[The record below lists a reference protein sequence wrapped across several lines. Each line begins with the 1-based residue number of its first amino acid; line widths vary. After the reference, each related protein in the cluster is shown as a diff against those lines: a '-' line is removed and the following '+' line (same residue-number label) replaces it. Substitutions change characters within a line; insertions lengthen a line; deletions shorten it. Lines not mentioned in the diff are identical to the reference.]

1 MLTDIDTTGKV
12 YNAAKSNSAIETE
25 NRSFSLLS
33 DRSVAFRLF
42 LTCWL
47 IFGLHFATNTVR
59 EIYPAISLAEHF
71 SFDVFE
77 YAGLHPDIFTMD
89 GRGTFINNNPGAS
102 IMGAVPY
109 LLLRPLTDTVT
120 SRVQAARANAPRPEN
135 AEYDTIYPMA
145 QEFYRKARE
154 KGLDVKFGLAAG
166 ITQSLMMAPVSALG
180 VVVMFFVLLRLTDS
194 RNTALFLALLYA
206 FATPVLYR
214 TAQLNQ
220 NILAAHF
227 AFFAFVLLWR
237 PSCWQSKIDENRPFY
252 LLAGLCAGW
261 TVVLDYSG
269 VVSVAVLS
277 VYALFRWIGQRS
289 RNYSDLLKYGSGVA
303 VSLAVLLAYQW
314 SSFGNPFFPAQ
325 TYMPPANFTEIGYRG
340 FGLPNLS
347 LLAQTA
353 FSIRYGL
360 FAASPILLFALAA
373 PVWIRRSTSFLP
385 RHAMTAIVGF
395 TAAFFLFCSANQY
408 GWMQFNTGVR
418 HIVPVVPF
426 VFLLAANVLWKMP
439 RTVSWLIG
447 GAAVFWSWSQAMFRD
462 VEQGSGIFE
471 SVRHVLFEGFSLP
484 WLTTLERMGYFESA
498 PVLPVLAVS
507 AVVVWAIWTFK
518 RSAVRERVI

>member
-1 MLTDIDTTGKV
+1 MTGGASEITGRSSEIMLE
-12 YNAAKSNSAIETE
+12 KSGRKTLSV
-25 NRSFSLLS
+25 RSI
-33 DRSVAFRLF
+33 AFRLF

-59 EIYPAISLAEHF
+59 EIYPAISLAEKL
-71 SFDVFE
+71 SFDVSE
-77 YAGLHPDIFTMD
+77 YSGLHPDIFTIEN
-89 GRGTFINNNPGAS
+89 RGTFINNNPGAS
-102 IMGAVPY
+102 MMGAVPY
-109 LLLRPLTDTVT
+109 LLLRPVTDLLTAK
-120 SRVQAARANAPRPEN
+120 VQLARATAPKEN
-135 AEYDTIYPMA
+135 AAAYDTIYPMA

-154 KGLDVKFGLAAG
+154 KGFDVKFGLAAG
-166 ITQSLMMAPVSALG
+166 ITQSLLMAPVSALG
-180 VVVMFFVLLRLTDS
+180 VVVMFFVLFRLTDN
-194 RNTALFLALLYA
+194 RKAALFLALLYA

-237 PSCWQSKIDENRPFY
+237 PTSKKSAAKESRPFY
-252 LLAGLCAGW
+252 LFAGLCAGW

-269 VVSVAVLS
+269 VVAVAVLS
-277 VYALFRWIGQRS
+277 GYALLRWFSQRES
-289 RNYSDLLKYGSGVA
+289 KFSDLLKFGLGVA
-303 VSLAVLLAYQW
+303 GSIAVLLAYQW

-340 FGLPNLS
+340 FGFPNLS

-360 FAASPILLFALAA
+360 FVASPILLFAFVA
-373 PVWIRRSTSFLP
+373 PVWLRRSTSFLP
-385 RHAMTAIVGF
+385 RHALVAILF
-395 TAAFFLFCSANQY
+395 FISAFFIFCSANQY

-426 VFLLAANVLWKMP
+426 IFLLAANVLLKIP
-439 RTVSWLIG
+439 RSISWTVGL
-447 GAAVFWSWSQAMFRD
+447 AAVFWSWSQAMFRD
-462 VEQGSGIFE
+462 VEQGYGILE

-484 WLTTLERMGYFESA
+484 WLTTLERMGYFEKFSA
-498 PVLPVLAVS
+498 IPILAAAAVAVWLIWNVRRGSTREVVL
-507 AVVVWAIWTFK
+507 
-518 RSAVRERVI
+518 